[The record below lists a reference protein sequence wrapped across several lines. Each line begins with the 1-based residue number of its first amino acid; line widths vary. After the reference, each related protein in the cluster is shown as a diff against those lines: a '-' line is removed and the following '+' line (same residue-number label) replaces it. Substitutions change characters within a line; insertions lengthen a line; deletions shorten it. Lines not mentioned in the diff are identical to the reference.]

1 MGTRTVFLEEL
12 ENLNNDV
19 IKMGTMLEMSI
30 ALMVQAMEN
39 RSASMAKNVMMRDD
53 QIDDMQIS
61 IEQECISLIAKQ
73 QPIATDLREV
83 TSIMKLVTDIERIAD
98 HCFDI
103 SEYLLDLFEKQPID
117 EPEKLQGM
125 IEAMS
130 EMATDIIVSF
140 VRRDVELAKKV
151 HDKDDIV
158 DAYFTSIREELT
170 KKMQKEPEFVPQ
182 CVDYLMIIKY
192 LERMADHSAN
202 IARWIQFIVT
212 GELVQ

>member
-1 MGTRTVFLEEL
+1 MGTRAVFLEEL

-19 IKMGTMLEMSI
+19 IKMGTMLETSI

-39 RSASMAKNVMMRDD
+39 RSVAMAKNVMTRDE
-53 QIDDMQIS
+53 QIDDMELS
-61 IEQECISLIAKQ
+61 IEQNCISLIAKQ

-103 SEYLLDLFEKQPID
+103 SEYLLDLFEKQPME
-117 EPEKLQGM
+117 EPKDLQNM
-125 IEAMS
+125 IEAMRK
-130 EMATDIIVSF
+130 MASHIIVSY
-140 VRRDVELAKKV
+140 VKRDAKLAREV
-151 HDKDDIV
+151 HDQDDAV
-158 DAYFTSIREELT
+158 DDYFTSIRAELT
-170 KKMQKEPEFVPQ
+170 QKMQQHPECIPQ

-202 IARWIQFIVT
+202 IAKWIQFIVT
-212 GELVQ
+212 GELVR

>member
-19 IKMGTMLEMSI
+19 IKMGTMLETSI

-39 RSASMAKNVMMRDD
+39 RSVSMAQNVMMRDD

-61 IEQECISLIAKQ
+61 IEQECVSLIAKQ

-83 TSIMKLVTDIERIAD
+83 TSIMKLVTDVERIAD

-103 SEYLLDLFEKQPID
+103 SEYLLDLFEKQPME
-117 EPEKLQGM
+117 EPRKLRGM
-125 IEAMS
+125 IDTMR
-130 EMATDIIVSF
+130 EMATNIIVSY

-151 HDKDDIV
+151 HDQDDVV
-158 DAYFTSIREELT
+158 DEYFALIRAELIE
-170 KKMQKEPEFVPQ
+170 KMQREPAFVPQ

-212 GELVQ
+212 GELVR